1 MDWEL
6 KLIKLFVYICKHY
19 DEFLWAYGERQS
31 NNDEPAFSDV
41 EVIVVYLWGVMRGY
55 RKPKSIYQYTRDHL
69 APWFPTL
76 PSYKN
81 YVVRLNRLNGVFVPL
96 LAQIQADF
104 SQWEGGKIIKLID
117 SMPIIMA
124 KAQRSGNA
132 KVAPELA
139 NKGYNATKKT
149 YYYGVKLHILG
160 IRQPG
165 ALPLP
170 DYIGVTAASEADIN
184 VRKEM
189 AADLYETPIYADKA
203 YIDEFLAQMLAE
215 QGSPLKTPVKK
226 KKGQKTLLLF
236 QEAFSTWVSQMRQ
249 PIESLFNW
257 IQEKTG
263 IQIASQVRSTQG
275 LLVHVF
281 GKMVAAMLMLIAGF

>member
-6 KLIKLFVYICKHY
+6 KLIRLFVYICYHY
-19 DEFLWAYGERQS
+19 EKFLWVYGERQS
-31 NNDEPAFSDV
+31 NNKDPVFSDV
-41 EVIVVYLWGVMRGY
+41 EVLVVYLWGVMRGH
-55 RKPKSIYQYTRDHL
+55 RKIKPIYNYTRDHL
-69 APWFPTL
+69 APWFPSL

-81 YVVRLNRLNGVFVPL
+81 YVVRLNRLNEVFIPL
-96 LAQIQADF
+96 LAQIQEDF
-104 SQWEGGKIIKLID
+104 TPLEEREIIKLID
-117 SMPIIMA
+117 SMPIMMA
-124 KAQRSGNA
+124 KAQRSGKA

-170 DYIGVTAASEADIN
+170 DYIGLTRASEADIH
-184 VRKEM
+184 VLKEI
-189 AADLYETPIYADKA
+189 AADIYETPIYADKA
-203 YIDEFLAQMLAE
+203 YIDELLSQMLAE
-215 QGSPLKTPVKK
+215 QGSSLHTPVKK
-226 KKGQKTLLLF
+226 KKGQETLFLF
-236 QEAFSTWVSQMRQ
+236 QEALSTLVSQVRQ

-281 GKMVAAMLMLIAGF
+281 GKMAAAMLLLLANF